1 MKFYYKPDEASGN
14 GDTPDPGSG
23 DTPASKVNLSW
34 LPWVLGVIAAVL
46 VFKPGLLKKL
56 SLKKLNPFQKK
67 TS

>member
-1 MKFYYKPDEASGN
+1 MKFYYKTDGV
-14 GDTPDPGSG
+14 PGSG
-23 DTPASKVNLSW
+23 NPPDVPKSKMNLSW

-56 SLKKLNPFQKK
+56 NLKKLNPFQKK

>member
-1 MKFYYKPDEASGN
+1 MKFYYKTDEASGN
-14 GDTPDPGSG
+14 
-23 DTPASKVNLSW
+23 KVNVSW

-56 SLKKLNPFQKK
+56 NPFHKK